1 MSKSIYYTNQPM
13 INKNQSETQNYL
25 YENEN
30 KIINIQENIID
41 NETLMEPG
49 YQIQRIIIEEKQNE
63 IMFHPIYILLSFFL
77 GGFATLLAVNN
88 LPPEK
93 KDKYLRIGIF
103 QILLFPILYIGY
115 FWAIYSACNGFP

>member
-1 MSKSIYYTNQPM
+1 MSTSIYYTNQPM

-77 GGFATLLAVNN
+77 VDLQH
-88 LPPEK
+88 
-93 KDKYLRIGIF
+93 Y
-103 QILLFPILYIGY
+103 
-115 FWAIYSACNGFP
+115 